1 VCSPFTWKESNRAAG
16 ERKIS
21 IPDDPGMASGGRPP
35 GSRPCDSLGPMVLQ
49 IVGAIVLFL
58 VVAFVGVRALRAV
71 SGPGHGGEVRPADA
85 EPEDVA
91 DLDVFLVC
99 RECGTEFQVTRL
111 GEVQVP
117 RHCGERMEVVRRP
130 AGQAFGGPSLN

>member
-1 VCSPFTWKESNRAAG
+1 
-16 ERKIS
+16 
-21 IPDDPGMASGGRPP
+21 
-35 GSRPCDSLGPMVLQ
+35 MVFQ

-58 VVAFVGVRALRAV
+58 VIAFVGVQAIRAV
-71 SGPGHGGEVRPADA
+71 SGGGRDAGGRAADA
-85 EPEDVA
+85 PPEDVA

-117 RHCGERMEVVRRP
+117 RHCGERMEVVQRP
-130 AGQAFGGPSLN
+130 AADPTST